1 MVDRI
6 VMAAPAHQLRQFTLP
21 VAPNVPTTDNEVIRS
36 FRWRVE
42 SSGPERKKEAQL
54 KTYGIA
60 YLATGLVFLAIDAV
74 WLTVASQRLYRPLM
88 GEMLVESFRLVPAL
102 IFYLIYIAGI
112 VVFAIAPA
120 IASERWTTA
129 TFCGAFL
136 GFVAYATYDLTN
148 QATLRNWPAAVTVA
162 DLCWGTF
169 LTAFAATTG
178 FLITRALTSST

>member
-1 MVDRI
+1 
-6 VMAAPAHQLRQFTLP
+6 
-21 VAPNVPTTDNEVIRS
+21 
-36 FRWRVE
+36 
-42 SSGPERKKEAQL
+42 L

-74 WLTVASQRLYRPLM
+74 RLTVAAQRLYRPLI
-88 GEMLVESFRLVPAL
+88 GDMLLESFRLLPAL
-102 IFYLIYIAGI
+102 LFYLIYIAGI

-120 IASERWTTA
+120 MASGRWTTA
-129 TFCGAFL
+129 TFYGAFL

-169 LTAFAATTG
+169 LTALAATIG
-178 FLITRALTSST
+178 FLITRAITPST